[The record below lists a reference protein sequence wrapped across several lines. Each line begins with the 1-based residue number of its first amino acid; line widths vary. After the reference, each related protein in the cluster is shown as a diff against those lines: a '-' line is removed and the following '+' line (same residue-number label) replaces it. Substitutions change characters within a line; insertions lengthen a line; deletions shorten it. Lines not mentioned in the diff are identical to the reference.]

1 MPSSATQP
9 PAELTIRGDTWDA
22 RRASVWLASVA
33 LAQNVPREQIVRLD
47 HCLDEALANV
57 IAHGGPTA
65 LASPVRLQFGV
76 RRSEGMCTAELAV
89 ADAGVAF
96 DPSTYPP
103 EPTQR
108 PASLAEAK
116 PGGLGLLMIRDFSDD
131 LRYRRSEGRNHLTIT
146 VSWTEAA

>member
-9 PAELTIRGDTWDA
+9 PAQLTIRGDTWDA
-22 RRASVWLASVA
+22 RRASVWLQSVA
-33 LAQNVPREQIVRLD
+33 LAQRVPPEQIVRLD

-57 IAHGGPTA
+57 ITHGGPTA
-65 LASPVRLQFGV
+65 LASPVRVQFGV
-76 RRSEGMCTAELAV
+76 RRSQGTCTAELSV

-103 EPTQR
+103 EQTAR
-108 PASLAEAK
+108 PASLAEAT
-116 PGGLGLLMIRDFSDD
+116 PGGLGLLMIRSFSDD
-131 LRYRRSEGRNHLTIT
+131 LSYRRSEGSNHLTIT

>member
-1 MPSSATQP
+1 MQP
-9 PAELTIRGDTWDA
+9 PVELTIRGDTWDA
-22 RRASVWLASVA
+22 RRASFWLESVA
-33 LAQNVPREQIVRLD
+33 LAQRVPPEQIVRLD

-65 LASPVRLQFGV
+65 LASPVRVQFGV
-76 RRSEGMCTAELAV
+76 RRSEGTCTAELSV

-116 PGGLGLLMIRDFSDD
+116 PGGLGLLMIRDFADD
-131 LRYRRSEGRNHLTIT
+131 LSYRRSEGRNHLTIT

>member
-9 PAELTIRGDTWDA
+9 PAELTIRADTWDA
-22 RRASVWLASVA
+22 RRASVWLESVA
-33 LAQNVPREQIVRLD
+33 LARRVPPEQIVRLD

-57 IAHGGPTA
+57 ITHGGPTA
-65 LASPVRLQFGV
+65 LASPVRLQFDV
-76 RRSEGMCTAELAV
+76 RRSQGTCTAGLSV

-103 EPTQR
+103 EPTPR
-108 PASLAEAK
+108 PASLAEAT
-116 PGGLGLLMIRDFSDD
+116 PGGLGLLMIRNFSDD
-131 LRYRRSEGRNHLTIT
+131 LSYRRSEGCNHLTIA